1 MRVTNADIHPLFQP
15 FRLGGLELSNRLV
28 MAPLTRNRAGAG
40 NVAAPMTAEYYAQRA
55 SAGLIVS
62 EGSQVSPMG
71 QGYLATPGIH
81 SAEQVEGWKPVTAAV
96 HAAGGRIFMQLWHVG
111 RISHV
116 SLLPGQAAPL
126 APSAITAET
135 KTYLGQG
142 FEAVSAPRALE
153 VSEIAG
159 IVDDFRRAAANA
171 RAAGFDGVEIHG
183 ANGYL
188 IDQFMKDGANKRD
201 DAYGGSID
209 NRTRL
214 LAEVTQAV
222 CDQIGRD
229 RVGVRL
235 SPAGPINDCADSN
248 PQPLFEMA
256 VDKLNAIGPV
266 YIHMIEGLTGQT
278 RDTNPAVD
286 FAALRRRFSGVYMAN
301 NCLNVDSAKAAIDSH
316 AADLVSFG
324 RDFIANP
331 DLVRR
336 LRQGADLNS
345 LDRATLYGG
354 GREGYVDYPSLP
366 A

>member
-1 MRVTNADIHPLFQP
+1 MTHPLFEK
-15 FRLGGLELSNRLV
+15 FRLGQLDLANRVV
-28 MAPLTRNRAGAG
+28 MAPLTRNRALPG
-40 NVAAPMTAEYYAQRA
+40 NVAAPLTAEYYAQRA
-55 SAGLIVS
+55 SAGLIVA

-81 SAEQVEGWKPVTAAV
+81 SPEQVAAWKVVTDAV
-96 HAAGGRIFMQLWHVG
+96 HAAGGRIFLQLWHVG
-111 RISHV
+111 RVSHV
-116 SLLPGQAAPL
+116 SLLPGGAAPL
-126 APSAITAET
+126 APSAVTANT

-153 VSEIAG
+153 LAEIPG
-159 IVDDFRRAAANA
+159 IVDDFRKGAANA
-171 RAAGFDGVEIHG
+171 RAAGFDGVEIHA

-214 LAEVTQAV
+214 LAEVTSAV
-222 CDQIGRD
+222 CAEIGRD

-235 SPAGPINDCADSN
+235 SPAGPINDCADTA
-248 PQPLFEMA
+248 PQALFELA
-256 VDKLNAIGPV
+256 VDKLEAIGPV
-266 YIHMIEGLTGQT
+266 YIHMIEGITGQT

-286 FAALRRRFSGVYMAN
+286 FAALKKRYSGVYMAN
-301 NCLNVDSAKAAIDSH
+301 NCLDGDAAQAAID
-316 AADLVSFG
+316 AGRADLVSFG
-324 RDFIANP
+324 RAFIANP

-336 LRQGADLNS
+336 LQSGAPLNQVNR
-345 LDRATLYGG
+345 DTLYGG
-354 GREGYVDYPSLP
+354 GAQGYTDYPAL

>member
-1 MRVTNADIHPLFQP
+1 MTHPLFQP
-15 FRLGGLELSNRLV
+15 FRLGSLDLANRVV
-28 MAPLTRNRAGAG
+28 MAPLTRNRAAAG
-40 NVAAPMTAEYYAQRA
+40 NVAAPLTAQYYAQRA
-55 SAGLIVS
+55 SAGLIVA

-81 SAEQVEGWKPVTAAV
+81 SPEQVAGWQAVTQAV
-96 HAAGGRIFMQLWHVG
+96 HQAGGHIFLQLWHVG
-111 RISHV
+111 RVSHV
-116 SLLPGQAAPL
+116 SLLPGGAAPL
-126 APSAITAET
+126 APSAIAANT

-153 VSEIAG
+153 SGEIPG

-188 IDQFMKDGANKRD
+188 IDQFLKNGANARD
-201 DAYGGSID
+201 DSYGGSID

-222 CDQIGRD
+222 CAEIGRD

-235 SPAGPINDCADSN
+235 SPAGPINDCADSD
-248 PQPLFEMA
+248 PQPLFELA
-256 VDKLNAIGPV
+256 LDKLEAIGPV
-266 YIHMIEGLTGQT
+266 YVHMIEGITGQT
-278 RDTNPAVD
+278 RESDPAID
-286 FAALRRRFSGVYMAN
+286 FAALRKRYSGVYMAN
-301 NCLNVDSAKAAIDSH
+301 NCLNGDDARAAIDCGR
-316 AADLVSFG
+316 ADLVSFG
-324 RDFIANP
+324 RAFIANP

-336 LRQGADLNS
+336 LHQGAALNGVNR
-345 LDRATLYGG
+345 DTLYGG
-354 GREGYVDYPSLP
+354 GAQGYTDYPTL